1 MLLGWGHNDDL
12 LSDPEFLIRLECWCL
27 AQQTNSCT
35 WEIHNVWWDLK
46 HDEIMRSFI
55 CWQRNSRHAEAYTS
69 ILSATSLPPRWCL
82 WSDVTST
89 CETCEMHQDA
99 PRTTISLHSECP
111 KRPVWVPSWS
121 HLFQFKDPVQLFVFE
136 VCLKALAEDIDIEGI
151 DMACHGFS
159 KNQGSPKCQFYWEK
173 TDQPWDPGV
182 HISRQPNMV
191 HLWEPEED
199 MGCLE
204 MEYTLKLHKIASSI
218 WNINDKLW

>member
-1 MLLGWGHNDDL
+1 MCDWTWTTTKSWG
-12 LSDPEFLIRLECWCL
+12 
-27 AQQTNSCT
+27 
-35 WEIHNVWWDLK
+35 V
-46 HDEIMRSFI
+46 
-55 CWQRNSRHAEAYTS
+55 
-69 ILSATSLPPRWCL
+69 LSAGSGIAVMRRPILRFFPLPVFPQDGACDQMWPVPVKPVKR
-82 WSDVTST
+82 TK
-89 CETCEMHQDA
+89 MHQDA

-111 KRPVWVPSWS
+111 KRSVWVPSWS

-136 VCLKALAEDIDIEGI
+136 VCLKALAEDINIEGI

-182 HISRQPNMV
+182 HISRQPNMK